1 MPSND
6 TERCDHLSHCKA
18 RFDTGF
24 QLVIKN
30 MVDDEA
36 IKIAP
41 TEEELAV
48 IRDIIRT
55 ITKTVKTFN
64 VYPKD
69 NPIYQKFATELIE
82 KFNSFFE
89 TSDQLKI
96 DIEQYSLLYKE
107 SEVYHSEEKTDN
119 IAMLLFSDGI
129 RQITFDAGITSA
141 EISDFINILRFAPK
155 SEISDDDDIVT
166 LFWEKNIKNMGYTAV
181 EDTVDDDLVVDEE
194 FLRNDPDQEISEEPS
209 ADIEALLASTGN
221 VFPSETNAERLTESE
236 LAALR
241 KELADIDELVVDEAF
256 LRNDLDQEISE
267 EPSADIEALL
277 ASTGNVF
284 PSETNAERLT
294 ESELAAL
301 RKELADIDEQSLL
314 ASAVDLFFGLLAD
327 EQDTEAFPEVVLN
340 IGKIMDI
347 RMQGKDLK
355 GVIEILRGLKKF
367 LAVYNTFSQREIIE
381 NVFFR
386 AGSSENLKVL
396 IEGSQDTVE
405 IRQYLFLMGP
415 QFLAQM
421 IQVLGELNDRKHRR
435 LLCEILAEISKQ
447 DISALAEALD
457 DEKWYLVRNIAMILG
472 MIKATGSEKYLGK
485 VLKHSDVRVRRE
497 TIRALDGISGGET
510 KNLFLSALE
519 DSDVTIRITALK
531 ALKRSKATG
540 LFDVLSRNISRDELR
555 KKSFAE
561 KKELLETIAVLGSEE
576 AFPLLAELFRK
587 KGLIEKDEITE
598 IRASAAYGLGLLKS
612 KEAMVLLE
620 KETNSKNSMLRE
632 ACVKALGR
640 S

>member
-194 FLRNDPDQEISEEPS
+194 FLRNDP
-209 ADIEALLASTGN
+209 
-221 VFPSETNAERLTESE
+221 
-236 LAALR
+236 
-241 KELADIDELVVDEAF
+241 
-256 LRNDLDQEISE
+256 DQEISE